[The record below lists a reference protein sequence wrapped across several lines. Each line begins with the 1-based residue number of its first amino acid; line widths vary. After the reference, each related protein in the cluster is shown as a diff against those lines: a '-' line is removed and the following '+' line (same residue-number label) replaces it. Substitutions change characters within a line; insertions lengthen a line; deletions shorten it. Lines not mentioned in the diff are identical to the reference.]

1 MSNKISFSE
10 KSYKR
15 TIQQDLSFLL
25 LGNNIDGYVNVQN
38 VLFTNYADLILRLPK
53 ILYNLECSGEWELK
67 LYQVKDDY
75 KIIKKYGYFK
85 VPNKGKLIY
94 RHDYMDYPVKQ
105 MKFDKTKI
113 EIVGA
118 LADCWE
124 NWEAKENEDFV
135 DYEVDIEVIKIYTC

>member
-38 VLFTNYADLILRLPK
+38 VLFTNYADVILRLPK
-53 ILYNLECSGEWELK
+53 ILYNLECSGEWDLK
-67 LYQVKDDY
+67 LYQIKDGCQ
-75 KIIKKYGYFK
+75 IIKKYGYYQ
-85 VPNKGKLIY
+85 VPKKGKLIY
-94 RHDYMDYPVKQ
+94 EHSYMDYPVIDMNFFKS
-105 MKFDKTKI
+105 KI
-113 EIVGA
+113 EISCA
-118 LADCWE
+118 MAECSE

-135 DYEVDIEVIKIYTC
+135 NYEVDIEFIRIYTS